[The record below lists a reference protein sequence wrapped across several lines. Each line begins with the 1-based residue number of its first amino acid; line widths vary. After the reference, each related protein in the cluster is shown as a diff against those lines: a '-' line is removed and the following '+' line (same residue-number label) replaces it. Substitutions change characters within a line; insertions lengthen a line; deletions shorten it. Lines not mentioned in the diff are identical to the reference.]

1 MDDKQLKE
9 FLIERVNFHWNSP
22 KKVLL
27 LADVPSELKEHKQQ
41 DYRDILGEKRLK
53 AFASETQGADGYRLI
68 QHPNQKAK
76 LGLVPYDADFEFP
89 DDVGVEPTP
98 KRPQHLPSNTRR
110 TTLEFMN
117 VLNSLPEKDQAE
129 IIIPARI
136 VAKLLAD

>member
-1 MDDKQLKE
+1 MDDKQLKA
-9 FLIERVNFHWNSP
+9 FLIDRVKFHWNSP

-53 AFASETQGADGYRLI
+53 AFASETQGVDGYKLI

-76 LGLVPYDADFEFP
+76 LGLIPYDADFEFP
-89 DDVGVEPTP
+89 DDVAVGPAP

-117 VLNSLPEKDQAE
+117 ILNSLPEKDQAE
-129 IIIPARI
+129 IVIPARI